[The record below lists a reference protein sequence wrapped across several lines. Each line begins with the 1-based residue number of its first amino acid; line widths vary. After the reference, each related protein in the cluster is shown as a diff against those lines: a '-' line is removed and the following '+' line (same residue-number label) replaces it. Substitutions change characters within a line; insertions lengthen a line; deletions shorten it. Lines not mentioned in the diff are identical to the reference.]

1 MRTTHLFLV
10 FLMIAVPFLLMAQP
24 NSHLK
29 KYAGAYHLLAFGE
42 ETPTAASEKIV
53 FTLDGKWTSISLP
66 IDENG
71 VVSKVPLK
79 KMGTWKASEGLIQV
93 SITEKGAVTT
103 TDFKLDDGLFMGSN
117 TYLNKIFV
125 SNPVF
130 IQKYSGKFDLL
141 GDSEEKPSEV
151 TPSILFTPDG
161 KCTRTTPIID
171 DNGVVT
177 KTPNKEIGTWKANEG
192 IIQMTFNEVGQDVM
206 TEFQMKD
213 GVFVDRKYNSL
224 KKFVPPPPPGYHL
237 KLYAGTY
244 NMLADG
250 QVADAKSDKYVL
262 TPDGNGLWS
271 LYGTPPV
278 VIKGTWKASEGLIQ
292 LFFSPPGGGGDKGD
306 DLMTD
311 FWLKD
316 GVFRAEGVFLKKV
329 IVKVAAKK

>member
-1 MRTTHLFLV
+1 MF
-10 FLMIAVPFLLMAQP
+10 LMAQP
-24 NSHLK
+24 NPHLK

-42 ETPTAASEKIV
+42 ETPTAASEKMV
-53 FTLDGKWTSISLP
+53 FTLDGKWTSTSLL

-79 KMGTWKASEGLIQV
+79 KMGTWRASEGLVHLSQTVNGVI
-93 SITEKGAVTT
+93 TT
-103 TDFKLDDGLFMGSN
+103 TDFKLDDGMFMSSN
-117 TYLNKIFV
+117 TYLKKIFIT
-125 SNPVF
+125 NPIFV
-130 IQKYSGKFDLL
+130 QKYSGKFDLL
-141 GDSEEKPSEV
+141 GDGEEKPSELSPV
-151 TPSILFTPDG
+151 ILLTPDG
-161 KCTRTTPIID
+161 KCTRTTPTMD

-177 KTPNKEIGTWKANEG
+177 KTPKKEIGTWKANEG
-192 IIQMTFNEVGQDVM
+192 IIQLTFNEEGQDVM

-213 GVFVDRKYNSL
+213 GVFVDRKYNVL

-262 TPDGNGLWS
+262 TPDGNGIWT
-271 LYGTPPV
+271 LYGTSPV
-278 VIKGTWKASEGLIQ
+278 VTKGTWKASEGLIQ
-292 LFFSPPGGGGDKGD
+292 LFFSLPGGGGDKGD

-311 FWLKD
+311 FQLKD
-316 GVFRAEGVFLKKV
+316 GVFRAEGVFLKKI